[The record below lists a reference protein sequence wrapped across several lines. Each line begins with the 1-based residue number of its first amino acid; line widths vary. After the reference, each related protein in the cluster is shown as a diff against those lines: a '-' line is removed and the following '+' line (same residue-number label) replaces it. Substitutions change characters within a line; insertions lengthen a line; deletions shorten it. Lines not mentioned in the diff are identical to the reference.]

1 MQKIEPKISIVTTI
15 YNSEKYLTEFTDKC
29 IMALE
34 AISCNNFE
42 LIFVNDASPDAS
54 LNLLLEIKKKIPQ
67 ITILDL
73 ARNFGHH
80 YATFAGLQYSKGD
93 YVFLIDCDLELSPE
107 ILEQF
112 YTIMVQQNADVVY
125 GYQAIRK
132 GKFVERLFGNIFW
145 KTINRLSDI
154 EIPENIVTERLM
166 TRKYVD
172 SLLRLG
178 DKNLFLGGMM
188 YWVGHNQ
195 IGTPVRKQLRKEQSS
210 YSLIHRIKL
219 MLEAVTSFSTVPLRM
234 LFFLGLI
241 LTSVSFCW
249 ASYLFIQKIL
259 RPDMYLS
266 GYISLVIIIIFLTGT
281 IQMSLGLLGLYLGKV
296 FKQVQNRPLYIVKS
310 IY

>member
-1 MQKIEPKISIVTTI
+1 MQQIEPKISIVTTV
-15 YNSEKYLTEFTDKC
+15 YNSETYLTEFTDKC
-29 IMALE
+29 IIALN

-42 LIFVNDASPDAS
+42 LIFVNDASPDGS
-54 LNLLLEIKKKIPQ
+54 LSLLLEMKKTIPQ

-80 YATFAGLQYSKGD
+80 YAAFAGLQYSKGD
-93 YVFLIDCDLELSPE
+93 YVLLIDCDLELSPE
-107 ILEQF
+107 ILKQF
-112 YTIMVQQNADVVY
+112 YTIMGQQNADVVY
-125 GYQAIRK
+125 GYQTIRK

-145 KTINRLSDI
+145 KTINKLSDI

-234 LFFLGLI
+234 LFFFGLI

-266 GYISLVIIIIFLTGT
+266 GYISLVIIIIFVTGT

-296 FKQVQNRPLYIVKS
+296 FKQVQNRPLYIVRS